1 MERREVIAKVT
12 TSTEW
17 ISSMVAVRKPSGK
30 LRICIDPKDLNK
42 ALLRPYYPIPTI
54 DEILPRLANAKV
66 FTVLDAKE
74 GFWQVKLDKQSSY
87 LTTFWTPYGRYR
99 WRRMPFGIST
109 APEEFQRRLHEVF
122 EGLSG
127 VEVIPDDIL
136 VYGSGDTE
144 EKAVENHDNCLEA
157 VLERARQR
165 GLKLNKQKLKLWRT
179 EVSYMGHLLTS
190 KGLPGTS

>member
-1 MERREVIAKVT
+1 
-12 TSTEW
+12 
-17 ISSMVAVRKPSGK
+17 MVAVRKPSGK

-42 ALLRPYYPIPTI
+42 ALLRPHYPISTI

-87 LTTFWTPYGRYR
+87 LTTFWMPYGRYR

-122 EGLSG
+122 EAKA
-127 VEVIPDDIL
+127 EVTGDRSFI
-136 VYGSGDTE
+136 YGSFVDI
-144 EKAVENHDNCLEA
+144 
-157 VLERARQR
+157 Q
-165 GLKLNKQKLKLWRT
+165 
-179 EVSYMGHLLTS
+179 
-190 KGLPGTS
+190 GTSSGSK